1 MEFKS
6 RIFATSR
13 GSTIDAIG
21 DGKYLVCNPAYCF
34 MVHGL
39 RQAHEA
45 VQRQEKPALCAMAEY
60 RIHCK
65 HCGYEGQANSRWIPF
80 VQVEKRGP
88 DCPPCGRPTL
98 LEPWCRLR
106 AEASM
111 PDY

>member
-1 MEFKS
+1 MAITANPSTESPLRTMRVYTGCRSSMSHNSEVSQGDEMEFKS

-45 VQRQEKPALCAMAEY
+45 VQRQEKPAL
-60 RIHCK
+60 
-65 HCGYEGQANSRWIPF
+65 
-80 VQVEKRGP
+80 
-88 DCPPCGRPTL
+88 
-98 LEPWCRLR
+98 
-106 AEASM
+106 
-111 PDY
+111 

>member
-6 RIFATSR
+6 RMFATSR

-45 VQRQEKPALCAMAEY
+45 VQRQEKPAL
-60 RIHCK
+60 
-65 HCGYEGQANSRWIPF
+65 
-80 VQVEKRGP
+80 
-88 DCPPCGRPTL
+88 
-98 LEPWCRLR
+98 
-106 AEASM
+106 
-111 PDY
+111 

>member
-45 VQRQEKPALCAMAEY
+45 CLLYTSPSPRDM
-60 RIHCK
+60 RR
-65 HCGYEGQANSRWIPF
+65 SR
-80 VQVEKRGP
+80 
-88 DCPPCGRPTL
+88 
-98 LEPWCRLR
+98 
-106 AEASM
+106 M
-111 PDY
+111 PSSA

>member
-1 MEFKS
+1 MRVAVRWRSLRTRRLKLNQSTNAHTDKFRWFGSPQQCAFTPVALLLCPHNSELSTGDEMEFKS

-45 VQRQEKPALCAMAEY
+45 VQRQEKPAL
-60 RIHCK
+60 
-65 HCGYEGQANSRWIPF
+65 
-80 VQVEKRGP
+80 
-88 DCPPCGRPTL
+88 
-98 LEPWCRLR
+98 
-106 AEASM
+106 
-111 PDY
+111 

>member
-1 MEFKS
+1 MATIANASTESFLQRRSFNAHTDHSRWFCSLQQCAFRPVALPWRPHNSEVSTGDPMEFKS

-45 VQRQEKPALCAMAEY
+45 VQRQEKPAL
-60 RIHCK
+60 
-65 HCGYEGQANSRWIPF
+65 
-80 VQVEKRGP
+80 
-88 DCPPCGRPTL
+88 
-98 LEPWCRLR
+98 
-106 AEASM
+106 
-111 PDY
+111 